1 MPFAA
6 IWIDLETGILNE
18 LTQTKTDTIGSHSYV
33 ESKRKGTFKLIY
45 KIEVESW
52 MQKTNS
58 WLPGHKRAGRDKL
71 RDWD

>member
-1 MPFAA
+1 MECYSGIKKNEIKPFAA
-6 IWIDLETGILNE
+6 TWIDLETGILNE

-52 MQKTNS
+52 M
-58 WLPGHKRAGRDKL
+58 
-71 RDWD
+71 

>member
-52 MQKTNS
+52 I
-58 WLPGHKRAGRDKL
+58 
-71 RDWD
+71 

>member
-6 IWIDLETGILNE
+6 IWIDLEIVILSE
-18 LTQTKTDTIGSHSYV
+18 LSQTKTDTIGYHSYV
-33 ESKRKGTFKLIY
+33 ESKRVQLIY
-45 KIEVESW
+45 KTELESQ

-58 WLPGHKRAGRDKL
+58 WLPGDKRAGRGKL